1 MNLLSEFW
9 KDRRS
14 QFLTHC
20 QVQMVNQQSF
30 QVAWNLKVTVNWRDD
45 GSSRPGCDFAA
56 SLMLGSDPVNTII
69 HFCIIL
75 SLAAQNIN
83 SGTFRGLIAAIPVVG
98 LLILRDPFAVALQ
111 MVHELSLSSLTFVD
125 NRGN

>member
-20 QVQMVNQQSF
+20 QVQMVNQQRF

-45 GSSRPGCDFAA
+45 GSSRPGDN
-56 SLMLGSDPVNTII
+56 VV
-69 HFCIIL
+69 IL
-75 SLAAQNIN
+75 LAL
-83 SGTFRGLIAAIPVVG
+83 STEREE
-98 LLILRDPFAVALQ
+98 LRLALCSKENEAVY
-111 MVHELSLSSLTFVD
+111 
-125 NRGN
+125 